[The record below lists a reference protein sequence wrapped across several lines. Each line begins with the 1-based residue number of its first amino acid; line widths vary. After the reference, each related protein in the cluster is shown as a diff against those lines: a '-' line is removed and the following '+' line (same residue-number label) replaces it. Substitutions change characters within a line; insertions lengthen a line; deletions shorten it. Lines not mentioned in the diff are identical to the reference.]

1 MAKKSDEIIGEIT
14 RKLSQLDEQSLLLI
28 KNGADIL
35 LARDQMDKR
44 NWKRSQPS
52 VCSERKGA

>member
-1 MAKKSDEIIGEIT
+1 MTKKSDEIIGEIT

-44 NWKRSQPS
+44 DPETKS
-52 VCSERKGA
+52 A